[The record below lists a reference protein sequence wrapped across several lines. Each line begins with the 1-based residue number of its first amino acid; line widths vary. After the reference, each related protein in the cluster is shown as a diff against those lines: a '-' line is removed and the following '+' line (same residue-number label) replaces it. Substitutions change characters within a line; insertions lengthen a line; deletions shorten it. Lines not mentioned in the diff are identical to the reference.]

1 MTERPPVDPL
11 RQMGVALLAL
21 GVLLVIV
28 GAVLYFGGGIG
39 LGKLPGDLRFSGE
52 GWGCFVPI
60 TSMLLL
66 SLLLTLVLNLIARW
80 WR

>member
-11 RQMGVALLAL
+11 RQIGAALLAL
-21 GVLLVIV
+21 GVLLLIV
-28 GAVLYFGGGIG
+28 GAALYFGGKIG
-39 LGKLPGDLRFSGE
+39 LGRLPGDLSFSGE
-52 GWGCFVPI
+52 GWGCFVPV
-60 TSMLLL
+60 TTMLLL